1 MAMWNLFTVYIC
13 DGVTLTNSASQIR
26 QHKAKEA
33 PNSDLW
39 CAVSEVAR
47 QSVPFPSHWSQT
59 LEWKIR
65 QRCQWIKERLNPTT
79 MFVCSHFQGSKAET
93 LYFYKLAAQ
102 TSRRT
107 CLRASTTRR
116 LWSRGA
122 RRRLCPPGCSHQA
135 FDRSNPRRKTSS
147 VTSAAMQRTENRTLM
162 STTETYT

>member
-1 MAMWNLFTVYIC
+1 MWNFLRCIFVMLLYRQILRLKYDSIKPTKRL
-13 DGVTLTNSASQIR
+13 TLIFPVRWVRLRDRPAFPITLV
-26 QHKAKEA
+26 
-33 PNSDLW
+33 PNT
-39 CAVSEVAR
+39 A
-47 QSVPFPSHWSQT
+47 
-59 LEWKIR
+59 LEWKTR
-65 QRCQWIKERLNPTT
+65 QRCHWIKERLNPAT

-102 TSRRT
+102 SSRRT

-135 FDRSNPRRKTSS
+135 LDRSNPRRRTSS

>member
-1 MAMWNLFTVYIC
+1 MCGECGCVANL
-13 DGVTLTNSASQIR
+13 
-26 QHKAKEA
+26 
-33 PNSDLW
+33 
-39 CAVSEVAR
+39 
-47 QSVPFPSHWSQT
+47 PFPSHWSQT

-102 TSRRT
+102 SSRRT

-135 FDRSNPRRKTSS
+135 FDRSNPRRRTSS